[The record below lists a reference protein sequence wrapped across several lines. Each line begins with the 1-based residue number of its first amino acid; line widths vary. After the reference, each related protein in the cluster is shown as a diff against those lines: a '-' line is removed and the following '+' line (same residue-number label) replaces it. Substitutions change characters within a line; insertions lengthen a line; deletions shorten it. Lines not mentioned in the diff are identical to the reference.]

1 MAGAMFM
8 TVNDVAEEMGISVS
22 YAYRIIRRLN
32 KELKEKGCIII
43 AGKIDR
49 KYFHEQFYCTRTN
62 EERSR

>member
-1 MAGAMFM
+1 MAGEMFM

-49 KYFHEQFYCTRTN
+49 KYFYEQFYCTRTN
-62 EERSR
+62 NERSS